1 MTRISLIIIATLILF
16 TGCVKVK
23 YGSMPDTNAIETH
36 LTLYAST
43 KADVLRV
50 LGPPRGYG
58 MTRLPAMP
66 SPNVIW
72 FYEYLET
79 EAGIF
84 SAGNG
89 INLKMLLVYFEGEMY
104 SGHLW
109 FSSFEKIEVIK

>member
-1 MTRISLIIIATLILF
+1 MARISLIIIAMLILF
-16 TGCVKVK
+16 TGCLKIK
-23 YGSMPDTNAIETH
+23 YGNMPDTNLLQTH

-43 KADVLRV
+43 KADVLRI

-79 EAGIF
+79 DGKDAD
-84 SAGNG
+84 
-89 INLKMLLVYFEGEMY
+89 LKMLLVYFEGEMY

-109 FSSFEKIEVIK
+109 FSSFTKAEVKK

>member
-1 MTRISLIIIATLILF
+1 MTRISLIIIAMVILF
-16 TGCVKVK
+16 TGCLKMK
-23 YGSMPDTNAIETH
+23 YGSMPDTNAIQTH

-72 FYEYLET
+72 FYEYLESDGRV
-79 EAGIF
+79 AD
-84 SAGNG
+84 
-89 INLKMLLVYFEGEMY
+89 LKMLLVYFEGEMY

-109 FSSFEKIEVIK
+109 FSSFEKIEVVK

>member
-1 MTRISLIIIATLILF
+1 MTRISLIIIAMLILL
-16 TGCVKVK
+16 TGCLKVK
-23 YGSMPDTNAIETH
+23 YGSMPDTKAIQAH

-72 FYEYLET
+72 FYEYLESD
-79 EAGIF
+79 GK
-84 SAGNG
+84 NVD
-89 INLKMLLVYFEGEMY
+89 LKMLLVYFEGEMY

-109 FSSFEKIEVIK
+109 FSSFTKAEVIK

>member
-1 MTRISLIIIATLILF
+1 MTRMSLIIIAMLILF
-16 TGCVKVK
+16 TGCLKVK
-23 YGSMPDTNAIETH
+23 YGKMPDTNALQTH

-58 MTRLPAMP
+58 MTRLPVMP

-79 EAGIF
+79 DGKVAD
-84 SAGNG
+84 
-89 INLKMLLVYFEGEMY
+89 LKMLLVYFEGEMY

-109 FSSFEKIEVIK
+109 FSSFTKPEVIK